1 MIELKFLQREW
12 QVEKSDGAVG
22 LDEDDEWSKR
32 EVWWNNLSEF
42 WHTLWL
48 FVSIAILEGDIGSR
62 DG

>member
-32 EVWWNNLSEF
+32 EVW
-42 WHTLWL
+42 
-48 FVSIAILEGDIGSR
+48 
-62 DG
+62 